1 MIDTSMYQTQG
12 NGFQSGLR
20 AGQQMGQGMSDVF
33 GDPLKMAMEKIKS
46 GTPKEV
52 VIAELQ
58 QRDPALA
65 QKLIELLNGSS
76 GANTAMMGIV

>member
-12 NGFQSGLR
+12 GFQQGLR
-20 AGQQMGQGMSDVF
+20 AGQGIGQGLNEVF
-33 GDPLKMAMEKIKS
+33 NPLKVAMDKIKA
-46 GTPKEV
+46 GVPRET

-65 QKLIELLNGSS
+65 QKLIELLGGNP
-76 GANTAMMGIV
+76 GANTNMMGIV